1 MSEIKPD
8 GKSAFNVEDN
18 LKVAKCMGV
27 SLDYAL
33 DVIRHYHIRHSNN
46 LVSKFQSDLEESE
59 KVELS
64 NQCNPQSNVLLVL
77 VSDDEGVNEAINKII
92 TLSLNERTR
101 NKESKPLVH

>member
-46 LVSKFQSDLEESE
+46 SVSF
-59 KVELS
+59 KV
-64 NQCNPQSNVLLVL
+64 
-77 VSDDEGVNEAINKII
+77 I
-92 TLSLNERTR
+92 
-101 NKESKPLVH
+101 